1 MRCEDLV
8 GIIIDYVE
16 ETMDPLL
23 REEFERHMG
32 DCESC
37 LAFFKTYQKT
47 RELIKETSCDDI
59 PQEVQLRVKAFL
71 KKNITGK

>member
-23 REEFERHMG
+23 REEFERHMS

-71 KKNITGK
+71 KRNITGK

>member
-71 KKNITGK
+71 KRNITGK